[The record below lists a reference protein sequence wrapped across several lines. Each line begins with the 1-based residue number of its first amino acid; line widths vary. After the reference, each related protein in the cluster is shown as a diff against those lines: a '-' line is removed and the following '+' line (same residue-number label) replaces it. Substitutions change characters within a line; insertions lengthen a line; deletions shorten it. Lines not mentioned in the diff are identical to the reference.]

1 MAKPTLT
8 DKKLSDK
15 RFKRTEKAI
24 LGAFFDS
31 DSLNVKTIA
40 KNAGV
45 ARSTMYFHHKTVRDI
60 VSDYEK
66 YLLQKYV
73 RKIHKTLM
81 QKNIKIETILMQTM
95 IFMMMNRYYFGIVL
109 RGNSRTLLEKMI
121 DVIDLRIMHEMG
133 ISKRKRRIFTI
144 YKSFFYFFVVLSFHS
159 HQYLARCACKSFFL
173 FASGDTFRFFYFFN
187 THQSKKT

>member
-66 YLLQKYV
+66 YLLKKYV

-144 YKSFFYFFVVLSFHS
+144 YKSEVVVILEEWGRRGFRHDEVTRVVNDMI
-159 HQYLARCACKSFFL
+159 YLLRTARIRL
-173 FASGDTFRFFYFFN
+173 GIVE
-187 THQSKKT
+187 